1 MDYSENYNK
10 QLQRLYRILQD
21 GHKGYTEAAEHVK
34 SPDLKILFE
43 KIASERAVLVNQM
56 GAKMAEFGYTPDDHE
71 DALGALHRGWMNLK
85 ASLTSNTDQ
94 NILESCRNADQAA
107 LDAFDDVLQG
117 EILYDTALK
126 SFLMEPRL
134 KINET
139 FLELDK
145 RYFDM
150 FKKDPSL

>member
-1 MDYSENYNK
+1 MAYSENYHK

-21 GHKGYTEAAEHVK
+21 GQKGYTEAAEHVK
-34 SPDLKILFE
+34 SPDLKVLFE
-43 KIASERAVLVNQM
+43 KIAFERQVLATQM
-56 GAKMAEFGYTPDDHE
+56 GSKMAEFGYDPDGHE
-71 DALGALHRGWMNLK
+71 DALGALHRGWMSLK
-85 ASLTSNTDQ
+85 ASMTSNTDQ
-94 NILESCRNADQAA
+94 NILESCRNGDQAA

-117 EILYDTALK
+117 EILYDTELK

-139 FLELDK
+139 FVDLDK

>member
-1 MDYSENYNK
+1 MAYSENYNK
-10 QLQRLYRILQD
+10 QLQRLYRVLVD
-21 GHKGYTEAAEHVK
+21 GHKGYADAADHVK
-34 SPDLKILFE
+34 SDDLRVLFR
-43 KIASERAVLVNQM
+43 KIASEREALATQM
-56 GAKMAEFGYTPDDHE
+56 ASKMVEFGYDPNGDD
-71 DALGALHRGWMNLK
+71 DALGALHRGWMSLK
-85 ASLTSNTDQ
+85 ASMTSNTDQ
-94 NILESCRNADQAA
+94 NILESCRNGDQAA

-117 EILYDTALK
+117 EILYDTELK

-139 FLELDK
+139 FVDLDK

>member
-1 MDYSENYNK
+1 MTYSENYNK
-10 QLQRLYRILQD
+10 QLQRLYKILKD
-21 GHKGYTEAAEHVK
+21 GQKGYTEAAEHVK
-34 SPDLKILFE
+34 SPDLRELFA
-43 KIASERAVLVNQM
+43 KIASEREGLANQM
-56 GAKMAEFGYTPDDHE
+56 GSKMAEFGYSPDMHD
-71 DALGALHRGWMNLK
+71 DALGVLHRGWMNFK
-85 ASLTSNTDQ
+85 ASMTSNTDQ
-94 NILESCRNADQAA
+94 NILESCRNGDQAA

-117 EILYDTALK
+117 EILYDTELK

-139 FLELDK
+139 FVDLDK

>member
-1 MDYSENYNK
+1 MAYSENYHK

-21 GHKGYTEAAEHVK
+21 GQKGYAEAAEHVK
-34 SPDLKILFE
+34 SPDLKALFE
-43 KIASERAVLVNQM
+43 KIASEREALANQM
-56 GAKMAEFGYTPDDHE
+56 GSKMAEFGYDPNGHD
-71 DALGALHRGWMNLK
+71 DALGVLHRGWMSIK
-85 ASLTSNTDQ
+85 ASITSNTDQ
-94 NILESCRNADQAA
+94 NILESCRNGDQAA

-117 EILYDTALK
+117 EILYDTELK

-139 FLELDK
+139 FVHLDK

>member
-1 MDYSENYNK
+1 MAYTENYNK
-10 QLQRLYRILQD
+10 QLQRLHRILQE
-21 GHKGYTEAAEHVK
+21 GQKGYTDAAEHVK
-34 SPDLKILFE
+34 SEDLKALFQN
-43 KIASERAVLVNQM
+43 IATEREALANQM
-56 GAKMAEFGYTPDDHE
+56 AAKMVEFGYDPNGHD
-71 DALGALHRGWMNLK
+71 DALGVLHRGWMSIK
-85 ASLTSNTDQ
+85 ASMTSNTDQ
-94 NILESCRNADQAA
+94 NILESCRNGDQAA

-117 EILYDTALK
+117 EILYDIELK

-139 FLELDK
+139 FLDLDK